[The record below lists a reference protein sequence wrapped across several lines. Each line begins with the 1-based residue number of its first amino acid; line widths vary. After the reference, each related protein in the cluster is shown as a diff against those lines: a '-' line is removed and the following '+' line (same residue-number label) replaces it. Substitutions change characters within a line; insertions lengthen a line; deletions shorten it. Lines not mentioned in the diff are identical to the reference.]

1 MSLEIE
7 LQGLVVHGFH
17 GVLEAEREA
26 GQPFVFDVRLTA
38 GEEAART
45 DDVADAVDYRLVASA
60 VLEVAAGRRYH
71 LLEALA
77 AAVADELVRRFHV
90 ERVRVR
96 VRKPAVQLAAPVDH
110 AAVTVER
117 ALLS

>member
-1 MSLEIE
+1 MSLQIE
-7 LQGLVVHGFH
+7 LHGLVVHGFH
-17 GVLEAEREA
+17 GVLDEEREE
-26 GQPFVFDVRLTA
+26 GQPFVFDVLLVV

-45 DDVADAVDYRLVASA
+45 DDVGDAVDYRLVASA
-60 VLEVAAGRRYH
+60 VVEVSSRRRYH

-77 AAVADELVRRFHV
+77 AAVGDELVRRFDV

-96 VRKPAVQLAAPVDH
+96 VRKPGVQLAAPLDY

-117 ALLS
+117 AR